1 MTRKNHS
8 RIKFLVAEE
17 LGDWMGI
24 IIPIF
29 FPKENRFEFKYLHHK
44 DHDGIS
50 MMTELMEEQG
60 LKITNFPT
68 LKVANQPGRRHRFS
82 LLKKYIALTKK
93 VPMKWNQK
101 IDCTGRPF
109 SFAHIYLDLQTT
121 KDLYE
126 LAQKQQVS
134 LTSYLL
140 FHLDKIIHSSL
151 LSLESE
157 RKWVLPL
164 NMRIDPLERKMGNH
178 SASIIINVARGDTVK
193 TLHLKMSDFLKSQLQ
208 WGSYTYSNMAK
219 YIGHQGTKWVAK
231 RIKDI
236 GTGVFSNLGKWPCG
250 IEGDLPPHLRSQ
262 AWSVVAPASQ
272 VLPVAA
278 AMIDWD
284 GQISLTLQFHPS
296 LKISKEQNLGLAR
309 QWIQSALHDNY
320 QFRPFELNLFSYD
333 ELKIPNFS
341 NT

>member
-8 RIKFLVAEE
+8 SIKFLVAEE

-68 LKVANQPGRRHRFS
+68 LKVSNQPSRRHRLS

-101 IDCTGRPF
+101 IDCTGRPL
-109 SFAHIYLDLQTT
+109 SFAHIYLDRQTT
-121 KDLYE
+121 KDLYD
-126 LAQKQQVS
+126 LAHKQEVS

-140 FHLDKIIHSSL
+140 FHLDKIVYSNL
-151 LSLESE
+151 LSPESE

-164 NMRIDPLERKMGNH
+164 NMRTNPLERKMGNH
-178 SASIIINVARGDTVK
+178 SASIIINVTKKDSIQNI
-193 TLHLKMSDFLKSQLQ
+193 HHKMTNFLKSQLQ

-219 YIGHQGTKWVAK
+219 YIGHKGTKLVAK

-236 GTGVFSNLGKWPCG
+236 GTGVFSNLGKWPIG
-250 IEGDLPPHLRSQ
+250 IEGKLPTHLQSQ

-272 VLPVAA
+272 VLPVASA
-278 AMIDWD
+278 LIDWD
-284 GQISLTLQFHPS
+284 GQISLTLQLHPS
-296 LKISKEQNLGLAR
+296 LKISKEENLELAR

-320 QFRPFELNLFSYD
+320 QFRPFELRLFSYD